1 MPQDR
6 SEVGRSRQSAHR
18 SLWSA
23 VPQEWL
29 WRAGAGV
36 CLALALLFTVLALL
50 SSVWWGLLSFVLLA
64 ATIVCLVKSEPEEIP
79 APPSRTRVA
88 APAPEPPREERRPR
102 PASPGLTVQDVM
114 TPNPTA
120 MRADA
125 PVTAAARAM
134 RDLDIGAVVVVEDDQ
149 PLGIVT
155 DRDIVVR
162 ALARTS
168 ATGPATVGDVCSR
181 PLATVPAGTSVE
193 DALDVMATKS
203 VRRLP
208 VTVSHSVV
216 GMVSMDDLVGTTT
229 RLDG

>member
-6 SEVGRSRQSAHR
+6 SEVGRPRQSTQR
-18 SLWSA
+18 PLWST
-23 VPQEWL
+23 VPQEWF

-36 CLALALLFTVLALL
+36 CLVLALLFTALALL
-50 SSVWWGLLSFVLLA
+50 SSVWWGLLSFVLLS
-64 ATIVCLVKSEPEEIP
+64 ATIVCLVRSEPEEIP
-79 APPSRTRVA
+79 APPSRTR
-88 APAPEPPREERRPR
+88 APAPPPEPPREEPRPR
-102 PASPGLTVQDVM
+102 PASAGLTVQDVM

-134 RDLDIGAVVVVEDDQ
+134 RDLDIGAVVVVEEDQ

-181 PLATVPAGTSVE
+181 PLATVPAGMSVE
-193 DALDVMATKS
+193 DALDVMAEKS

-208 VTVSHSVV
+208 VTVSRSVV
-216 GMVSMDDLVGTTT
+216 GMVSMDDLVGTSA

>member
-1 MPQDR
+1 
-6 SEVGRSRQSAHR
+6 
-18 SLWSA
+18 
-23 VPQEWL
+23 
-29 WRAGAGV
+29 V
-36 CLALALLFTVLALL
+36 CLVLALLFTALALL

-64 ATIVCLVKSEPEEIP
+64 ATIVCLVRSDPEEIP
-79 APPSRTRVA
+79 APLPRTRTAV
-88 APAPEPPREERRPR
+88 PPPEPPRDERRPR
-102 PASPGLTVQDVM
+102 PASAGLTVQDVM

-193 DALDVMATKS
+193 DALDVMAAKS

-208 VTVSHSVV
+208 VTVSRSVV
-216 GMVSMDDLVGTTT
+216 GMVSMDDLVGTSA

>member
-6 SEVGRSRQSAHR
+6 SEVGRPRPSTQRP
-18 SLWSA
+18 LWST
-23 VPQEWL
+23 VPQEWF
-29 WRAGAGV
+29 WRAGASV
-36 CLALALLFTVLALL
+36 CLVLALLFTALALL

-64 ATIVCLVKSEPEEIP
+64 ATIVCLVRSEPEEIP
-79 APPSRTRVA
+79 APPSRARAA
-88 APAPEPPREERRPR
+88 APPEPPREEPRPR
-102 PASPGLTVQDVM
+102 PASAGLTVQDVM

-193 DALDVMATKS
+193 DALDVMAEKS

-208 VTVSHSVV
+208 VTVARSVV
-216 GMVSMDDLVGTTT
+216 GMVSMDDLVGASVT
-229 RLDG
+229 LP

>member
-1 MPQDR
+1 V
-6 SEVGRSRQSAHR
+6 E
-18 SLWSA
+18 
-23 VPQEWL
+23 
-29 WRAGAGV
+29 
-36 CLALALLFTVLALL
+36 
-50 SSVWWGLLSFVLLA
+50 
-64 ATIVCLVKSEPEEIP
+64 
-79 APPSRTRVA
+79 
-88 APAPEPPREERRPR
+88 
-102 PASPGLTVQDVM
+102 DVM

-120 MRADA
+120 MRADT

-181 PLATVPAGTSVE
+181 PLATVPAGMSVE
-193 DALDVMATKS
+193 DALDVMAEKS

-208 VTVSHSVV
+208 VTVSRSVV
-216 GMVSMDDLVGTTT
+216 GMVSMDDLVGTSA

>member
-1 MPQDR
+1 MPPDR
-6 SEVGRSRQSAHR
+6 SEAGRSRQSTQR
-18 SLWSA
+18 PLWSS
-23 VPQEWL
+23 VPQEWF

-36 CLALALLFTVLALL
+36 GLVLALLFTALALL
-50 SSVWWGLLSFVLLA
+50 SSMWWGLLSFVLLA
-64 ATIVCLVKSEPEEIP
+64 VTIVCLVRSEPEEIP
-79 APPSRTRVA
+79 APPPRTRAA
-88 APAPEPPREERRPR
+88 APPPEPPREERRPR
-102 PASPGLTVQDVM
+102 PASAGLTVQDVM

-181 PLATVPAGTSVE
+181 PLATVPAGMSVE
-193 DALDVMATKS
+193 DALDVMEEKS

-208 VTVSHSVV
+208 VTVSRSVV
-216 GMVSMDDLVGTTT
+216 GMVSMDDLVGTSA